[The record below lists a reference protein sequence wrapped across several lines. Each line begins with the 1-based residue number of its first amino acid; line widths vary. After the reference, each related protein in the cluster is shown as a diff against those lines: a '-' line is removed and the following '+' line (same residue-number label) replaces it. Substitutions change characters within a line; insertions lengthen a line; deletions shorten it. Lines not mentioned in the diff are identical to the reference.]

1 MKTRLIIEGN
11 TVYEIDEECMECR
24 RQKKGKKEQSGERK
38 PDCSSDANA
47 SLPDS
52 CSGILR

>member
-24 RQKKGKKEQSGERK
+24 KQKKGKKEQSGEKK
-38 PDCSSDANA
+38 PDRSSMAN
-47 SLPDS
+47 SSSPDS